1 MGKII
6 KRAVG
11 IFLLLLFLL
20 TLFFWYRNYSS
31 YKNVL
36 PINTSWAAKLHVDG
50 LLKDMALNAL
60 GHPYHYLE
68 RSKDSLVNEKEGLK
82 RGFKL
87 PANIFAFGVK
97 GQPNAIFTRLTL
109 ADSSHFKAFV
119 SHHLKLTAFTQ
130 NQKYT
135 IGLSDNQQIQILFN
149 DKLAVIAYF
158 IKNPAQKL
166 VEQVFFENQFIQKQ
180 DTLLARLKSSKN
192 HLTFIQ
198 NQKNIMFHFGN
209 GEIKMQG
216 NLPIHA
222 DWEVQEKVNT
232 PQFDPE
238 SALTFYSMGRVKKGA
253 NLNTFLPKIKF
264 NLEADSLIHHFKGGI
279 AIQVG
284 NPVVQQD
291 SVITYEYDDDFEKLA
306 VPSVQES
313 KVPSVEITI
322 TSDADKLMRYLKGNN
337 ALSGA
342 KLNRNLSP
350 FLDLGVF
357 SPSAE
362 RLVLS
367 NSTFSN
373 SQIQGTSANFGR
385 LEIDFQKLDTYQI
398 PVFSFPLE
406 NFEKLEITASKKG
419 ESIQLAGRLGF
430 LDPEINALI
439 QLKEVL
445 RR

>member
-1 MGKII
+1 MI

-31 YKNVL
+31 YQNAL
-36 PINTSWAAKLHVDG
+36 PINTSWAIKLQVDG

-60 GHPYHYLE
+60 GYPSYYLE
-68 RSKDSLVNEKEGLK
+68 GSKVSSDNEKDGLK
-82 RGFKL
+82 RGFRL
-87 PANIFAFGVK
+87 PANIFAYGVK
-97 GQPNAIFTRLTL
+97 GQPNAIFTRLPL

-130 NQKYT
+130 HQKYT
-135 IGLSDNQQIQILFN
+135 VGHSDNQHIQVLFN
-149 DKLAVIAYF
+149 HKLAVITYF
-158 IKNPAQKL
+158 IKNPDQKL
-166 VEQVFFENQFIQKQ
+166 AEQVFFENQFIQKE

-198 NQKNIMFHFGN
+198 DQKNITFHFGN

-222 DWEVQEKVNT
+222 DWEVQEKVNA

-238 SALTFYSMGRVKKGA
+238 SALTFYSMGKVKKGA

-264 NLEADSLIHHFKGGI
+264 NLEADSLIRHFKGGI
-279 AIQVG
+279 GIQVG
-284 NPVVQQD
+284 KPVVQQD
-291 SVITYEYDDDFEKLA
+291 SVITYEYDDDFEKVAL
-306 VPSVQES
+306 PTVQES

-322 TSDADKLMRYLKGNN
+322 DSDADKLMRYLKGNN
-337 ALSGA
+337 ALSGT

-350 FLDLGVF
+350 YLDLGVF

-373 SQIQGTSANFGR
+373 SQIQGTSEYFAR
-385 LEIDFQKLDTYQI
+385 LEIDFQKLQHYKI
-398 PVFSFPLE
+398 SWSPFPLE
-406 NFEKLEITASKKG
+406 NFEKLDISASKKG
-419 ESIQLAGRLGF
+419 EKIEVSGYLGF
-430 LDPEINALI
+430 LNTEINALT
-439 QLKEVL
+439 QLNAVL
-445 RR
+445 GR